1 MNQREV
7 KNAVKHLIK
16 TCTCQGC
23 KQKFDPEEICVV
35 ATTKFEGLFELY
47 CVKCK
52 LSAIVTVM
60 ITPEF
65 EISDRMPLH
74 MGSLHRVSQ
83 NDILD
88 VKNFLSK
95 FDGNFKRAFNF
106 KES

>member
-7 KNAVKHLIK
+7 KNAVKHLQK
-16 TCTCQGC
+16 TCTCQCC
-23 KQKFDPEEICVV
+23 KQKFDAEEIEVV
-35 ATTKFEGLFELY
+35 ATTQFEGLFELH
-47 CVKCK
+47 CPKCK
-52 LSAIVTVM
+52 LSAVVTVV

-65 EISDRMPLH
+65 ET
-74 MGSLHRVSQ
+74 LHRVSQ

-95 FDGNFKRAFNF
+95 FDGNFKRAFNY